1 MVTSQLRSLLPS
13 SMCDCNIE
21 VPLYNFSLWS
31 TPFADEL
38 GAVHN
43 CQHFPISTERTEGG
57 RGHDASVLILNVDI
71 LIMLPPGGYD

>member
-1 MVTSQLRSLLPS
+1 MEFENNTNTTCLL
-13 SMCDCNIE
+13 E
-21 VPLYNFSLWS
+21 
-31 TPFADEL
+31 FANL

>member
-1 MVTSQLRSLLPS
+1 MLVT
-13 SMCDCNIE
+13 
-21 VPLYNFSLWS
+21 Y
-31 TPFADEL
+31 L

-43 CQHFPISTERTEGG
+43 CQHFPISTERTEGGG

>member
-1 MVTSQLRSLLPS
+1 MLRLCAFR
-13 SMCDCNIE
+13 CDFCI
-21 VPLYNFSLWS
+21 VSHRHTILFVWHS
-31 TPFADEL
+31 L

-57 RGHDASVLILNVDI
+57 RGNDAIVLILNVDI